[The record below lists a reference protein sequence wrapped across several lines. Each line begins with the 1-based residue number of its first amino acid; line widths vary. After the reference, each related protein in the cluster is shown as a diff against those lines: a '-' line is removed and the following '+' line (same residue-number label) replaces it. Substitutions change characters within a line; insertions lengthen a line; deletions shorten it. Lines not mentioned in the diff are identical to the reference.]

1 MQPGRAARVCEHGRV
16 QRPVAALVALGA
28 VLLTAGC
35 SSGSTPPVIPEP
47 APPQAAE
54 LAWVERSPE
63 TGPGLVFR
71 VRRFAVTES
80 GWESDVEIE
89 NRTGISWSLGENPV
103 AVEQSFGIMLFA
115 TGDMGE
121 LEERN
126 QDAELPGLRAAQR
139 FVPELPA
146 RLRPGDDWR
155 GTISAPGSLA
165 SGRWVRVVFGP
176 LLAVGDPPD
185 DMPSQFVWITDH
197 AYHLRARP

>member
-1 MQPGRAARVCEHGRV
+1 MRPGWAAPVCEHGRV
-16 QRPVAALVALGA
+16 QRPVAVLIALGV
-28 VLLTAGC
+28 VLLAAGC
-35 SSGSTPPVIPEP
+35 GSDGTPPIIPEP

-63 TGPGLVFR
+63 SGPGLVFR
-71 VRRFAVTES
+71 VNRFAVTKT

-89 NRTGISWSLGENPV
+89 NRTDISWSLGENPV

-126 QDAELPGLRAAQR
+126 QDAELPGLRAARR
-139 FVPELPA
+139 FVPALPA
-146 RLRPGDDWR
+146 RLRPGDGWR

-165 SGRWVRVVFGP
+165 SGRWVRVVFAP
-176 LLAVGDPPD
+176 LVAVGDPPD
-185 DMPSQFVWITDH
+185 DMRSRFVWITDH

>member
-1 MQPGRAARVCEHGRV
+1 M
-16 QRPVAALVALGA
+16 QRPVAVLVALGA

-35 SSGSTPPVIPEP
+35 SSAGTTPVIPAP

-63 TGPGLVFR
+63 TGPALVFR
-71 VRRFAVTES
+71 VRSFTVTET
-80 GWESDVEIE
+80 GWKSDVEIE
-89 NRTGISWSLGENPV
+89 NRTDIPWSLGENPV

-121 LEERN
+121 LEQRN
-126 QDAELPGLRAAQR
+126 QSADLPGLRAARR
-139 FVPELPA
+139 FVPELPP
-146 RLRPGDDWR
+146 RLRPGASWR

-176 LLAVGDPPD
+176 LVAAGDPPEG
-185 DMPSQFVWITDH
+185 MPSQFTWITDH
-197 AYHLRARP
+197 AHRLRARP